1 MESLAV
7 TETEDWLSYEVLGL
21 AVSLVEARLVRADL
35 PSHSLPSSSSS
46 PADCGPAL
54 VSPPPA
60 F

>member
-7 TETEDWLSYEVLGL
+7 TETEDCLSYEVLGL
-21 AVSLVEARLVRADL
+21 AVSLVEARLVRAEL
-35 PSHSLPSSSSS
+35 PSHSLPSSSS
-46 PADCGPAL
+46 PADCGTAL

>member
-21 AVSLVEARLVRADL
+21 AVSLAEAHLVRADL
-35 PSHSLPSSSSS
+35 PSHSLPSSSS
-46 PADCGPAL
+46 PADCGTAL

-60 F
+60 Y